1 MSQSGERT
9 VVVEGPPPPRTSRSL
24 ARALRVVD
32 AGPVWLYRAALA
44 SLAATCVL
52 AIGIALY
59 VRPAGHLLRPQ
70 KEIILL
76 GLLGLFAVGVL
87 ILIAVSWPAPRRAA
101 FLDQLVAPDQR
112 AAIWLALAVWFPFL
126 LIAAYYRCKATLPS
140 TIVWISFGFM
150 DKRWVTATYLLGAL
164 APMLVLV
171 AAARVLAA
179 GRAHPPSWRA
189 WFRELGPRRAAEP
202 DDDSAVTGT
211 AASGT
216 AASGTAASGTGA
228 SGTAPAASAHPAAAV
243 STARRGGAAHAADAS
258 RFRGAAVL
266 RISAGV
272 LTALG
277 LAYYFYGPPWFL
289 NRTFGASGI
298 GTQEDV
304 FLSGFQA
311 ISRGAVP
318 YIGPAAIQ
326 YGPGA
331 QLLSYWY
338 MKHVATFSVVGFR
351 ESWAMF
357 EWAGASIFFVV
368 LFLSLGYLRGLLAAA
383 MSALIYP
390 ALQLMGFVPGG
401 AYSGFFGWAN
411 PLRYVG
417 AISLLLLLPAVIR
430 RSPGWRGLAG
440 GAVLGVLW
448 GGLSY
453 VAQENLAAG
462 LVGALAIG
470 ALLLLSGS
478 SSWRSVF
485 SGLAAV
491 AAGFVLIWLPVL
503 AYYLSKGLLG
513 RFLYLYVLITRA
525 VAEGY
530 SNTPYGGVKPSR
542 GEIRYDAPWVHMY
555 YILPFFLVLLA
566 LLTVVQFRP
575 FRIATDWSRDRIIL
589 VAVVLTSIL
598 LYQGALLRSDADH
611 LTGTLLLLPALV
623 VTAAS
628 VLPRALGANRRVT
641 LVGAGVLVFV
651 ISFLLLP
658 SSAFRL
664 AHIRSEAE
672 APLLDRQRLAAAPVP
687 ATPATVAAQRAGP
700 GLWAA
705 PTCCQRDAESMRR
718 FLALANQIHAAV
730 GSRTTYVVGFPAAYP
745 GLIYF
750 VADIRPAPVPLDLHT
765 MVFNT
770 RQLAAYEAYYR
781 SYVVPRTQALVT
793 RHLNVQDVREFRSQH
808 PHVKIITLS
817 YRGKPYYV
825 LLSSG

>member
-24 ARALRVVD
+24 ERALRVVD

-87 ILIAVSWPAPRRAA
+87 ILIAVIWPAPRRAA
-101 FLDQLVAPDQR
+101 FLDRLVAPDQR

-140 TIVWISFGFM
+140 PIVWISFGFM

-164 APMLVLV
+164 APMLVVV

-189 WFRELGPRRAAEP
+189 WFRELGPRRGAEP
-202 DDDSAVTGT
+202 DDDDV
-211 AASGT
+211 ASGT
-216 AASGTAASGTGA
+216 VASGTGA
-228 SGTAPAASAHPAAAV
+228 SGTGAPAASTHPATAV
-243 STARRGGAAHAADAS
+243 STARRGGAAHAAAAS
-258 RFRGAAVL
+258 RFRGGAVL

-311 ISRGAVP
+311 ISKGAVP
-318 YIGPAAIQ
+318 YIGPATIQ

-368 LFLSLGYLRGLLAAA
+368 LFLSLGYLRGLFAAL

-390 ALQLMGFVPGG
+390 ALQLLGFVPGG

-478 SSWRSVF
+478 SSWRSVL

-491 AAGFVLIWLPVL
+491 AVGFVLIWLPVL

-542 GEIRYDAPWVHMY
+542 GEILYDAPWVHMY

-566 LLTVVQFRP
+566 LLTIVQFRP
-575 FRIATDWSRDRIIL
+575 FRIATDWSRDRIMV
-589 VAVVLTSIL
+589 VAVVLTTIL

-623 VTAAS
+623 VTVAS
-628 VLPRALGANRRVT
+628 VLPRVLGAHRRAT
-641 LVGAGVLVFV
+641 LVGAGVLVV
-651 ISFLLLP
+651 VVSFLLLP
-658 SSAFRL
+658 SKTFRL
-664 AHIRSEAE
+664 PHIRAEAE

-687 ATPATVAAQRAGP
+687 ATPATVAAQRAGA

-705 PTCCQRDAESMRR
+705 PTCCQRDAESMGR
-718 FLALANQIHAAV
+718 FLTLANQIHAAV

-770 RQLAAYEAYYR
+770 RQLAVYEAYYR